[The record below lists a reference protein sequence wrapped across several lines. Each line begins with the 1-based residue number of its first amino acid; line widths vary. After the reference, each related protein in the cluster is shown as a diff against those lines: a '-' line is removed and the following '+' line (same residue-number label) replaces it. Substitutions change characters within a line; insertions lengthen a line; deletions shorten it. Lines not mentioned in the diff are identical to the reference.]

1 MQSITLI
8 NWILFAGSALLVAGI
23 LSSLIA
29 QRFGAPLLLVFLS
42 IGMLIGEDGPGGVA
56 FSDFSMTYL
65 IGSFALAII
74 LFDGGLRTRL
84 SQFEGVLAPS
94 AVLAT
99 AGVVCTAL
107 LIAALAMPLLD
118 LSFPEALLIG
128 AMIAPTD
135 AAAVFF
141 LLRSGGLH
149 LHRRVGATL
158 EVESGTND
166 PVAVLL
172 TVVLVEY
179 LAESGVT
186 SPGAYIIGTLIWHG
200 VIGGLIGLAGGYGL
214 VWLLNRVTLPPG
226 LHPLLAIACAVTIF
240 ALAQVVHSSGFLAV
254 YIAGLVVGNRRVR
267 AFASITDFHDAATWL
282 VQILVFV
289 VLGLLVTPS
298 NLITV
303 AVPGIIIALF
313 LMLIARPVAVFL
325 SLQPFRFS
333 VNERLFV
340 SWVGLRGAVSI
351 FLAAIPTLAG
361 LPHGD
366 LYFNIAFIVVVISLI
381 VQGWTITP
389 FARRLGLALPQTRPD
404 VSRFEIDLPGQQE
417 HEMVGYYIAEGAA
430 VLSPGASPRWA
441 RPVFVVRDDRILEPG
456 VAGAL
461 QPGDYGYFL
470 APPERVRELDRIF
483 AVSRDTG
490 EHANFPLRSGVQ
502 LGVLSDL
509 YGLDVEEEL
518 RERTVAEHFDTEMD
532 DVPTSGDKLSLGP
545 AMLVV
550 RTVKDGRVAEAE
562 LELATGAS
570 VDEPPAAPDRF
581 DRFLRKARSAL
592 RRLEAKLF
600 NRR

>member
-8 NWILFAGSALLVAGI
+8 NWILFAGSALVVAGI
-23 LSSLIA
+23 LSSLVA
-29 QRFGAPLLLVFLS
+29 RRFGAPLLLVFLG
-42 IGMLIGEDGPGGVA
+42 IGMLIGEDGPGGLA

-99 AGVVCTAL
+99 AGVVVTAL
-107 LIAALAMPLLD
+107 LIAALAMPLLN
-118 LSFPEALLIG
+118 LNFPEALLIG

-141 LLRSGGLH
+141 LLRAGGLH

-172 TVVLVEY
+172 TIVLVEY
-179 LAESGVT
+179 LAEAGGAA
-186 SPGAYIIGTLIWHG
+186 PGFYIIGTMIWHG
-200 VIGGLIGLAGGYGL
+200 VLGGLIGVAGGFLL
-214 VWLLNRVTLPPG
+214 VWLLNRLDLPAG
-226 LHPLLAIACAVTIF
+226 LHPLLAVACAVTIF
-240 ALAQVVHSSGFLAV
+240 AFAQVMHSSGFLAV
-254 YIAGLVVGNRRVR
+254 YVAGLVVGNRRVR
-267 AFASITDFHDAATWL
+267 AFASITAFHDAATWL
-282 VQILVFV
+282 VQILMFV

-298 NLITV
+298 NLV
-303 AVPGIIIALF
+303 DMLVPGIIISVF
-313 LMLIARPVAVFL
+313 LMLVARPIAVFL

-361 LPHGD
+361 LPHDD

-381 VQGWTITP
+381 VQGWTLTP

-404 VSRFEIDLPGQQE
+404 VSRVEIDLPGQQE
-417 HEMVGYYIAEGAA
+417 HEMVGYYIEEGSAA

-456 VAGAL
+456 MAGGL
-461 QPGDYGYFL
+461 KPGDYGYFL

-483 AVSRDTG
+483 AVSSDTG

-502 LGVLSDL
+502 LGILSDL
-509 YGLDVEEEL
+509 YSLDVEDEL
-518 RERTVAEHFDTEMD
+518 RDRTVAEHFDTEMD
-532 DVPTSGDKLSLGP
+532 DEPAPGDKLSLGP

-550 RTVKDGRVAEAE
+550 RSVKDGRVNEAE
-562 LELATGAS
+562 LELATGTA
-570 VDEPPAAPDRF
+570 DEATPEPDRF
-581 DRFLRKARSAL
+581 DRLLRQARTGM
-592 RRLEAKLF
+592 RRLEGRLF

>member
-1 MQSITLI
+1 MQSITLV

-23 LSSLIA
+23 LSSLVA
-29 QRFGAPLLLVFLS
+29 QRFGAPLLLVFLG

-94 AVLAT
+94 AVLAS
-99 AGVVCTAL
+99 AGVVFTAL
-107 LIAALAMPLLD
+107 IVSVLAMPLLN

-172 TVVLVEY
+172 TIVLVEY
-179 LAESGVT
+179 LADAGGETGIF
-186 SPGAYIIGTLIWHG
+186 IIGTLIWHG
-200 VIGGLIGLAGGYGL
+200 VIGGLLGLAGGYLL
-214 VWLLNRVTLPPG
+214 VWLLNRVSLPAG
-226 LHPLLAIACAVTIF
+226 LHPLLAVACAVSIF
-240 ALAQVVHSSGFLAV
+240 ALAQVAHSSGFLAV

-282 VQILVFV
+282 VQILMFV

-298 NLITV
+298 NLLTV
-303 AVPGIIIALF
+303 IAPGVIVALF
-313 LMLIARPVAVFL
+313 LMIVARPIAVFL

-361 LPHGD
+361 LPNGD

-381 VQGWTITP
+381 VQGWTLTP
-389 FARRLGLALPQTRPD
+389 LARRLGLALPQTRPD
-404 VSRFEIDLPGQQE
+404 VSRVEIDLPGQQE
-417 HEMVGYYIAEGAA
+417 HEMVGYYIEEGAA
-430 VLSPGASPRWA
+430 VVLSPGASPRWA
-441 RPVFVVRDDRILEPG
+441 RPVFVVRDDRILEPAM
-456 VAGAL
+456 AGGL
-461 QPGDYGYFL
+461 KPGDYAYFL

-483 AVSRDTG
+483 TVSADTG

-518 RERTVAEHFDTEMD
+518 RDRTVAEHFDTEVD
-532 DVPTSGDKLSLGP
+532 DEPAPGDKLSLGP

-550 RTVKDGRVAEAE
+550 RTVKDGRVNEAE
-562 LELATGAS
+562 LELATGSA
-570 VDEPPAAPDRF
+570 DEPPVEPDRF
-581 DRFLRKARSAL
+581 DRLLRKARTGL
-592 RRLEAKLF
+592 HKLEAKLF

>member
-23 LSSLIA
+23 LSSLVA
-29 QRFGAPLLLVFLS
+29 QRFGAPLLLVFLG

-56 FSDFSMTYL
+56 FSDFSVTYL

-84 SQFEGVLAPS
+84 SAFEGVIAPS
-94 AVLAT
+94 AVLASV
-99 AGVVCTAL
+99 GVLFTAL
-107 LIAALAMPLLD
+107 IIALLAMPVLN

-128 AMIAPTD
+128 SMIAPTD

-141 LLRSGGLH
+141 LLRAGGLH

-172 TVVLVEY
+172 TIVLVEY
-179 LAESGVT
+179 LAEAGGASGAV
-186 SPGAYIIGTLIWHG
+186 IIGTLIWHG
-200 VIGGLIGLAGGYGL
+200 VLGGLVGLAGGYAL
-214 VWLLNRVTLPPG
+214 VWLLNRVELPAG
-226 LHPLLAIACAVTIF
+226 LHPLLAVACAVTIF
-240 ALAQVVHSSGFLAV
+240 ALAQVLHSSGFLAV
-254 YIAGLVVGNRRVR
+254 YVAGLVVGNRRVR
-267 AFASITDFHDAATWL
+267 AFASIISFHDAATWL
-282 VQILVFV
+282 VQILMFV

-298 NLITV
+298 NLVTV
-303 AVPGIIIALF
+303 IVPGVIISLF
-313 LMLIARPVAVFL
+313 LMLIARPIAVFL

-333 VNERLFV
+333 VNERIFV

-381 VQGWTITP
+381 VQGWTLTP
-389 FARRLGLALPQTRPD
+389 LARRLGLALPQGRAD
-404 VSRFEIDLPGQQE
+404 VSRVEIDLPGQQE
-417 HEMVGYYIAEGAA
+417 HEMVGYYIEAGSTV

-441 RPVFVVRDDRILEPG
+441 RPVFVVRDDHILEPG
-456 VAGAL
+456 VAGGL
-461 QPGDYGYFL
+461 KPGDYGYFL

-483 AVSRDTG
+483 AVAADTG

-518 RERTVAEHFDTEMD
+518 RDRTVAEHFDTEMD
-532 DVPTSGDKLSLGP
+532 DEPVAGDKLSFGP

-550 RTVKDGRVAEAE
+550 RGVKDGRVSEAE
-562 LELATGAS
+562 LELSTGTA
-570 VDEPPAAPDRF
+570 DEPPVEPDRF
-581 DRFLRKARSAL
+581 DRLL
-592 RRLEAKLF
+592 RRARTGMRKLEARLF